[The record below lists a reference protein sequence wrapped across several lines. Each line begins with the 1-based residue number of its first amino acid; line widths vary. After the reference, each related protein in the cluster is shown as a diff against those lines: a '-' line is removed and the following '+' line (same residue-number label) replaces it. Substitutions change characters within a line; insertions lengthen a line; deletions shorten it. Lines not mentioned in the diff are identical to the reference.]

1 MTALVRAE
9 ILRLTSRRLFR
20 VLLAVVI
27 GLTLI
32 VGLSV
37 FLSTRD
43 LRFHFSTA
51 APLAMRI
58 AAQPLFSLSVV
69 AGASFVGAEW
79 ACGAM
84 TTLLTWEP
92 RRGRVLGAKLVAAA
106 LAFAL
111 ATLAVLVLVAVVLV
125 PTGVAHG
132 VMSGLD
138 GEWWRSTLGLLL
150 RGTALGALGAG
161 LGVGLAG
168 LLRNSGGPIATWL
181 IFEFVV
187 SQLLVLWKPGLFR
200 WMPGANAQQFVS
212 AEEIVGVS
220 VNGQELFGFSA
231 LRAGIVLATYTA
243 CLVAGSYGAFRVRD
257 VT

>member
-1 MTALVRAE
+1 MPLVRAE
-9 ILRLTSRRLFR
+9 LLRLTSRRLFR
-20 VLLAVVI
+20 LLLAVVV
-27 GLTLI
+27 GLTLL
-32 VGLSV
+32 VGLLV

-43 LRFHFSTA
+43 DTVRFATVV
-51 APLAMRI
+51 PLALRI

-79 ACGAM
+79 ACGSM

-92 RRGRVLGAKLVAAA
+92 RRGRVLGAKLIAAA
-106 LAFAL
+106 LAFAV
-111 ATLAVLVLVAVVLV
+111 TIFAVLLLVAIVLV
-125 PTGVAHG
+125 PTGVAHT
-132 VMSGLD
+132 MSGLD
-138 GEWWRSTLGLLL
+138 GEWWRSTIGLLL

-161 LGVGLAG
+161 IGVGLAG

-231 LRAGIVLATYTA
+231 LRAGIVLSAYAA
-243 CLVAGSYGAFRVRD
+243 CLLAASYASFRARD

>member
-20 VLLAVVI
+20 VLLAVVV
-27 GLTLI
+27 GLTFI

-37 FLSTRD
+37 FMSTRD
-43 LRFHFSTA
+43 LTFHFSTA
-51 APLAMRI
+51 APFAMRI

-92 RRGRVLGAKLVAAA
+92 RRGRVLGAKLLAAA
-106 LAFAL
+106 LASSL
-111 ATLAVLVLVAVVLV
+111 ATLAVLVLVAIVLV

-132 VMSGLD
+132 AMGGLD
-138 GEWWRSTLGLLL
+138 GEWWRSTVGLLL

-161 LGVGLAG
+161 FGVGLAG

-200 WMPGANAQQFVS
+200 WMPGANVQQFLS
-212 AEEIVGVS
+212 AQEIVGVTI
-220 VNGQELFGFSA
+220 NGTPLLGFSG
-231 LRAGIVLATYTA
+231 LRAGLVLAVYS
-243 CLVAGSYGAFRVRD
+243 AGLAAASYATFRSRD